1 MQLMNI
7 NCHQVAVKLFLKT
20 GSTLEGDLEYD
31 MFSTQARFGLS
42 HISGL
47 VAGVM
52 SVVAMV
58 WIDVRDGRGGVTVR
72 TAN

>member
-1 MQLMNI
+1 MTY
-7 NCHQVAVKLFLKT
+7 FL
-20 GSTLEGDLEYD
+20 
-31 MFSTQARFGLS
+31 TQARFGLS

-58 WIDVRDGRGGVTVR
+58 WIDVKDGRGGVTVR
-72 TAN
+72 TANKQTNKQTLDEC

>member
-1 MQLMNI
+1 M
-7 NCHQVAVKLFLKT
+7 
-20 GSTLEGDLEYD
+20 
-31 MFSTQARFGLS
+31 S

-58 WIDVRDGRGGVTVR
+58 WIDVRDGRGGVTVG
-72 TAN
+72 TANKTNKERKKERKKMANSKQTNAGVDEC